1 MESGCRFPS
10 LEAKLQTVFTRR
22 PLFEVPVTQRPREGT
37 DLLIMSDEFLGTHE
51 LRRTDEPELFMS
63 KLALGLNQSAESW
76 WIASHGRW
84 CP

>member
-10 LEAKLQTVFTRR
+10 LEAKLQTAFTRR
-22 PLFEVPVTQRPREGT
+22 ALFEVPVTLRPRTGT

-51 LRRTDEPELFMS
+51 LKKSEDPEVFMHKDS
-63 KLALGLNQSAESW
+63 LGLNTSAESW
-76 WIASHGRW
+76 FVASHGRW

>member
-10 LEAKLQTVFTRR
+10 LEAMLQSAFTRR
-22 PLFEVPVTQRPREGT
+22 RLLSVPVMQHPRTGT
-37 DLLIMSDEFLGTHE
+37 DLVIMSDEFLGTHE
-51 LRRTDEPELFMS
+51 LKKSDNPEVFMHKDS
-63 KLALGLNQSAESW
+63 LGLNAATESW

>member
-10 LEAKLQTVFTRR
+10 LEEMLESAFSRR
-22 PLFEVPVTQRPREGT
+22 PLFQVPVTLHPRRGT

-51 LRRTDEPELFMS
+51 LKISEDPEVFMYKDS
-63 KLALGLNQSAESW
+63 LGLNAATESW

>member
-37 DLLIMSDEFLGTHE
+37 DLLIMSDEFLGTNE
-51 LRRTDEPELFMS
+51 LRKCEDPEVFLH
-63 KLALGLNQSAESW
+63 KDALGLNTSSESW
-76 WIASHGRW
+76 WVASHGRW

>member
-10 LEAKLQTVFTRR
+10 LEAKLQTAFTRR
-22 PLFEVPVTQRPREGT
+22 PLLDVPVAVRPREGT

-51 LRRTDEPELFMS
+51 LRRSEDPEIFMQ
-63 KLALGLNQSAESW
+63 KDALGLNTCSESW